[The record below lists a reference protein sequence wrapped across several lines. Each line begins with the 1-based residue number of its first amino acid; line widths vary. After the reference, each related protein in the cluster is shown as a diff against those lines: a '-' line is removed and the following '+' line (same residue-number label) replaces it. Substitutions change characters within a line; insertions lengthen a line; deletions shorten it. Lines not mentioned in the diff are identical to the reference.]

1 MLLWMVEPGHPSWDV
16 GPLTN
21 TPHPLIYE
29 MFPCLLFVLTSTSGL
44 LFGIENQKT
53 KKEPWKQ
60 IYIYTPALYQSQ
72 IDQST
77 QNQLRR
83 HRGVVNITSIWSTIC
98 EKPCFLWR
106 IYQKHLKDMAEIA
119 HLLVPIHE
127 LNQLHLRLKM
137 CALHR

>member
-1 MLLWMVEPGHPSWDV
+1 MVEPRHPSWDV

-21 TPHPLIYE
+21 TPHPLGQNLRNVSLPTICSYQY
-29 MFPCLLFVLTSTSGL
+29 L
-44 LFGIENQKT
+44 GIIIGMENQKT

-60 IYIYTPALYQSQ
+60 IYIYTPALYKSQ

-106 IYQKHLKDMAEIA
+106 TYQKHLKDMAEIA

-127 LNQLHLRLKM
+127 LNQLHLRLKI
-137 CALHR
+137 CQ